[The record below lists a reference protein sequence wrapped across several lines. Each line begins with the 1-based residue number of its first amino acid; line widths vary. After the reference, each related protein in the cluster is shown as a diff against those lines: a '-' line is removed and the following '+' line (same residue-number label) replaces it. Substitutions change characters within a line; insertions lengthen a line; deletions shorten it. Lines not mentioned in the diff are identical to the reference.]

1 MIQVHSFIRK
11 IKNLAHLIIAYIAI
25 TYYRNPSKKLEIIGV
40 TGTDGK
46 TTTSNYIYQLLEM
59 SGKKAALIST
69 VGFFMRGEK
78 KSLGLHVTTPSPFAL
93 NKYLS
98 IAAIN
103 KIQYLVLEV
112 SSHAIDQHRIY
123 GIDFE
128 VSTITNVTKEHLDYH
143 KNIENYL
150 NTKIKLLQMSKNVVL
165 NNEDPFLTKIKEKIK
180 DKKIFTYSLNNNKS
194 DLKYISIKSQATE
207 KLTDY
212 NKKNLMVALLTLN
225 ILGIN
230 LDYIDS
236 KIEKLELPEGRLHYL
251 KETPF
256 KVVIDFAH
264 TPNAFLSLLPEVKKD
279 TQGNLIHVFGS
290 AGKRDKSKRPD
301 MGKISS
307 EYSDII
313 ILTSEDTRGENIHK
327 INSDIR
333 RGMKKDFSL
342 LSNLD
347 IKSIKD
353 LSKKI
358 VQIDDRKEAIKFAI
372 KIAKPNDTVLV
383 TGKGPE
389 DSMNLGGK
397 EIPWNDIEIT
407 KKLLN

>member
-1 MIQVHSFIRK
+1 MIHSFIRK
-11 IKNLAHLIIAYIAI
+11 IKNLFHLVIAYITTA
-25 TYYRNPSKKLEIIGV
+25 YYKNPSKNLKIIGI

-69 VGFFMRGEK
+69 VGFFMNGDK
-78 KSLGLHVTTPSPFAL
+78 KSLGFHVTTPSPFAL

-98 IAAIN
+98 IAVKN
-103 KIQYLVLEV
+103 EVQYVVLEV

-128 VSTITNVTKEHLDYH
+128 VGTITNVSNEHLDYH

-150 NTKIKLLQMSKNVVL
+150 NTKIKLLQISRNVVL
-165 NNEDPFLTKIKEKIK
+165 NSKDPFLTKIKEKIK
-180 DKKIFTYSLNNNKS
+180 NKKIFTYSLQNEKS
-194 DLKYISIKSQATE
+194 DLKYSAIKSTATE
-207 KLTDY
+207 SLTDY

-230 LDYIDS
+230 LDNIDS
-236 KIEKLELPEGRLHYL
+236 KIEKLKLPEGRLQYL
-251 KETPF
+251 KKTPF
-256 KVVIDFAH
+256 KVIIDFAH
-264 TPNAFLSLLPEVKKD
+264 TPNAFLSLLPEIKKN
-279 TQGNLIHVFGS
+279 TQGKLIHVFGS

-307 EYSDII
+307 DYSDII
-313 ILTSEDTRGENIHK
+313 VLTSEDTRGENIHK

-333 RGMKKDFSL
+333 KGINKDFSL
-342 LSNLD
+342 VSNLD
-347 IKSIKD
+347 IEKSSD
-353 LSKKI
+353 LSKKV

-372 KIAKPNDTVLV
+372 KIAEPNDTVV
-383 TGKGPE
+383 ITGKGPE

-407 KKLLN
+407 EKLLN

>member
-1 MIQVHSFIRK
+1 MIHSFIRK
-11 IKNLAHLIIAYIAI
+11 IKNLFHLVIAYIA
-25 TYYRNPSKKLEIIGV
+25 TAYYKNPSKNLKIIGI

-69 VGFFMRGEK
+69 VGFFMNGDK
-78 KSLGLHVTTPSPFAL
+78 KSLGFHVTTPSPFAL

-98 IAAIN
+98 IAVKN
-103 KIQYLVLEV
+103 EVQYVVLEV

-128 VSTITNVTKEHLDYH
+128 VGTITNVSNEHLDYH

-150 NTKIKLLQMSKNVVL
+150 NTKIKLLQISRNVVL
-165 NNEDPFLTKIKEKIK
+165 NSKDPFLTKIKEKIK
-180 DKKIFTYSLNNNKS
+180 NKKIFTYSLQNEKS
-194 DLKYISIKSQATE
+194 DLKYSAIKSTATE
-207 KLTDY
+207 SLTDY

-230 LDYIDS
+230 LDNIDS
-236 KIEKLELPEGRLHYL
+236 KIEKLKLPEGRLQYL
-251 KETPF
+251 KKTPF
-256 KVVIDFAH
+256 KVIIDFAH
-264 TPNAFLSLLPEVKKD
+264 TPNAFLSLLPEIKKN
-279 TQGNLIHVFGS
+279 TQGKLIHVFGS

-307 EYSDII
+307 DYSDII
-313 ILTSEDTRGENIHK
+313 VLTSEDTRGENIHK

-333 RGMKKDFSL
+333 KGINKDFSL
-342 LSNLD
+342 VSNLD
-347 IKSIKD
+347 IEKSSD
-353 LSKKI
+353 LSKKV

-372 KIAKPNDTVLV
+372 KIAEPNDTVV
-383 TGKGPE
+383 ITGKGPE

-407 KKLLN
+407 EKLLN